1 MDWHRQVARTARRL
15 LREPGFTLG
24 ALVLLALGIGLST
37 AAFGVLDRLLWQP
50 LPGVAGADRIA
61 TIYSREGDTPLS
73 VATYADLLDLGE
85 RSRAFDLVAAFKPL
99 QMEVETAGAGDAIE
113 ADLTTGMLVSAD
125 YFRVLGLAPAAGR
138 FFVREESAS
147 PGLPAVVLGHDLW
160 QRRFGGRA
168 DVAGRTIGVDGM
180 RCTVVGVAPP
190 GFGGT
195 SEDLRAALFLPMA
208 LQPRFMGE
216 DLLQQRGWGGV
227 LGLARLA
234 RGATIGAAKND
245 LARVSR
251 QLASEY
257 PDTNRDRT
265 MHLEPLAAA
274 HLSALSRSLWQGASA
289 TLAATVALV
298 LLVACTHVATLL
310 STRAVARRG
319 ELGLLRSLGA
329 TPGRLAGELVL
340 EALLLSAAGGACGLL
355 VAQGVL
361 ALARRAP
368 LAPLQAVELD
378 GRALLVAIAAT
389 LVSALLAALA
399 PLRETRR
406 QLSASLRGPGDGRSR
421 TRSFGVALQV
431 TVSLV
436 LLVGTTLFAR
446 TLAGL
451 LDAPL
456 GFDSRGL
463 LVASLGAQANVSPE
477 ERTARWHAVAEA
489 LRAVPGVRAAALT
502 SRLPGG
508 DDWDQLGVRLG
519 GVQKIQTVGV
529 QTVGGDYFRA
539 LGITPV
545 AGRALAIADERG
557 GAPVAVINESLARR
571 HWPAGPAVGRTIQV
585 VGGGTLTVVGVV
597 PDSKDGELRAPA
609 SPLFYVPWSLDAANP
624 PRQLSLVVRA
634 AGDAAALVTPL
645 QRAAI
650 AGGAG
655 RAPRVGTFDEHLA
668 SITARERTA
677 VALLGALSVV
687 SLLLTALGLYS
698 LLGWSVAQR
707 THELGVRA
715 ALGAGRGRLL
725 RLVFAQAARLAG
737 AGIAAGAVMGVVAA
751 RASRAVLFGVGP
763 YDPLNL
769 MLPAVLLAIVALAAA
784 WWPARRATRIDP
796 VRALRG

>member
-1 MDWHRQVARTARRL
+1 MDWTRQVARTARRL

-50 LPGVAGADRIA
+50 LPGVAGVDRIV

-73 VATYADLLDLGE
+73 VATYADLVDLAE
-85 RSRAFDLVAAFKPL
+85 RGRAFDLVASFKQL
-99 QMEVETAGAGDAIE
+99 QMEVDTAGAGDAMGV
-113 ADLTTGMLVSAD
+113 DLTTGMLVSAD

-138 FFVREESAS
+138 FFAREESAS
-147 PGLPAVVLGHDLW
+147 PGLPVVVLGHDLW

-208 LQPRFMGE
+208 LQRRFMGQ
-216 DLLQQRGWGGV
+216 DMLPNRGWGGV

-234 RGATIGAAKND
+234 NGATIQMAEAD

-251 QLASEY
+251 ELAAEY
-257 PDTNRDRT
+257 ADTNRDRT

-289 TLAATVALV
+289 MLAATVALV

-310 STRAVARRG
+310 STRAVARRA

-329 TPGRLAGELVL
+329 TPQRLAAELVL
-340 EALLLSAAGGACGLL
+340 EALLLAVAGGACGLL

-378 GRALLVAIAAT
+378 GRALAVAVAAT
-389 LVSALLAALA
+389 LLSALLAALA

-421 TRSFGVALQV
+421 KRSVGVALQV

-451 LDAPL
+451 LDSPL
-456 GFDSRGL
+456 GFDPRGL
-463 LVASLGAQANVSPE
+463 LVGSVGAQAGLSPE
-477 ERTARWHAVAEA
+477 GRAARWHAIADTV
-489 LRAVPGVRAAALT
+489 RSVPGVRAAALT

-519 GVQKIQTVGV
+519 GEQTMQSVGV
-529 QTVGGDYFRA
+529 QAVGGDYFRA
-539 LGITPV
+539 LGIAPL
-545 AGRALAIADERG
+545 AGRALEVADERVA
-557 GAPVAVINESLARR
+557 APVAVVNESLARQ
-571 HWPAGPAVGRTIQV
+571 HWPGESPVGRTIEV
-585 VGGGTLTVVGVV
+585 VGESTLSVVGVV

-609 SPLFYVPWSLDAANP
+609 SPLFYVLWSLDKDNP

-634 AGDAAALVTPL
+634 AGDPRALVTPL
-645 QRAAI
+645 RQAAI

-655 RAPRVGTFDEHLA
+655 RAPRIGTFDEYLA
-668 SITARERTA
+668 VITARERTA
-677 VALLGALSVV
+677 VALLAALSLV

-715 ALGAGRGRLL
+715 ALGAGRGRLQ
-725 RLVFAQAARLAG
+725 RLVLAQAARLAG
-737 AGIAAGAVMGVVAA
+737 AGIAVGAVAGVVAA
-751 RASRAVLFGVGP
+751 RLSRAVLFGVGP

-769 MLPAVLLAIVALAAA
+769 VLPAALLAVVSLLAA

-796 VRALRG
+796 MTALRS